1 MGRRQF
7 DLLVVATLAVL
18 AVGVALAGEEAG
30 PWRALLTVPLVLFLP
45 GYALTAAVFPRRGGA
60 GPSQVERI
68 MLGVGLSL
76 AAAALGGIVLDGT
89 PWGLRAA
96 TWAIL
101 LGGTTLGATAVALA
115 RDATERGATEEE
127 HLGGR
132 APLRGL
138 PAVGLGQGLLLAG
151 AALAVVAATAVA
163 RQGAEVDQ
171 ATKGSTQ
178 LWLVA
183 AGEPGGALRLGLRS
197 AEPRPATYILRLAV
211 DGVPAQT
218 WPDITLAPG
227 QTWETTVAPAP
238 DGAGAVEAVLS
249 RAESPGTAYRRVTR
263 GRGP

>member
-1 MGRRQF
+1 MDHRRIG
-7 DLLVVATLAVL
+7 LLVVAALAVL
-18 AVGVALAGEEAG
+18 GVGAALAGEEAG

-60 GPSQVERI
+60 APSPVER
-68 MLGVGLSL
+68 MVLGVGLSL
-76 AAAALGGIVLDGT
+76 AVAALEGIVLDET
-89 PWGLRAA
+89 PWGFQAA
-96 TWAIL
+96 SWAIL
-101 LGGTTLGATAVALA
+101 LGGTTLGATAVALV
-115 RDATERGATEEE
+115 RGATEGGS
-127 HLGGR
+127 LGGV

-138 PAVGLGQGLLLAG
+138 PAVGPGQGLLLAG

-163 RQGAEVDQ
+163 RQGAEADQ
-171 ATKGSTQ
+171 AAQGSTQ

-197 AEPRPATYILRLAV
+197 AEPRPATYVLRLAV

>member
-1 MGRRQF
+1 MGRRPI

-18 AVGVALAGEEAG
+18 AAGAALVGQEAG

-45 GYALTAAVFPRRGGA
+45 GYALTAAVFPRRGGVA
-60 GPSQVERI
+60 LSPAERTA
-68 MLGVGLSL
+68 LGVGLSL
-76 AAAALGGIVLDGT
+76 ALAAMGGIVLDGT

-96 TWAIL
+96 SWAVL
-101 LGGTTLGATAVALA
+101 LAGITLGATAVALA
-115 RDATERGATEEE
+115 RGAGEGEREAGGGAP
-127 HLGGR
+127 R
-132 APLRGL
+132 RGL
-138 PAVGLGQGLLLAG
+138 PAVSFGQGLLLAG
-151 AALAVVAATAVA
+151 AALAVVVATAIA
-163 RQGAEVDQ
+163 RQGAEADQ

-197 AEPRPATYILRLAV
+197 AEPRPATYVLRLAV

-227 QTWETTVAPAP
+227 QTWETTVTPAAG
-238 DGAGAVEAVLS
+238 GAGAVEAVLA
-249 RAESPGTAYRRVTR
+249 RAESPGTVYRRVTR